1 MKDISV
7 RQCGIMKARHLVVTF
22 LLIAAS
28 HAKLKTNV
36 NFEHHISEQSGP
48 IEAWYNEVNNVGDD
62 YEEVEEEKLGK
73 ARHHLDEEE
82 EASAVTNSGPKEVL
96 DNEGLETSSEEAL
109 LIPSGMM
116 DVDVDLAAKT
126 AFKSLRGDT
135 AEKLHLPE
143 DRRRLVHLVRML
155 LQPEQLSTITTE
167 FVQGLLEKKTEL
179 NVLSRED
186 NELIE
191 IEEGGE
197 GEVGDGKGAE
207 VGEGEDGEGGG
218 EDEGDKGHE
227 EIKEQLGKPQPV
239 LLLLKGWLVHV

>member
-1 MKDISV
+1 
-7 RQCGIMKARHLVVTF
+7 MKARHLVVTF

-36 NFEHHISEQSGP
+36 NFEQRISDQSGP

-62 YEEVEEEKLGK
+62 YEEVEEENLGK

-82 EASAVTNSGPKEVL
+82 EASAVTNSGPKEFL

-109 LIPSGMM
+109 LIPSRMM
-116 DVDVDLAAKT
+116 DVDMDIAAKT

-155 LQPEQLSTITTE
+155 FQPEQLSTITAE

-191 IEEGGE
+191 IEEGGGGEIGE
-197 GEVGDGKGAE
+197 GKVGE
-207 VGEGEDGEGGG
+207 VGEGEGGEGGG
-218 EDEGDKGHE
+218 EDEGGEGHE

>member
-1 MKDISV
+1 MKYISV
-7 RQCGIMKARHLVVTF
+7 RQCGIMKAPHLVATF
-22 LLIAAS
+22 LLIAS

-36 NFEHHISEQSGP
+36 NFEQRISEQSDP
-48 IEAWYNEVNNVGDD
+48 IEAWYNEVNNFGDD
-62 YEEVEEEKLGK
+62 YEEVEVENLGK

-82 EASAVTNSGPKEVL
+82 QAGAVTNSVPKEFL
-96 DNEGLETSSEEAL
+96 DNKGLETSSEDAL

-155 LQPEQLSTITTE
+155 LQSEQLSTITTE
-167 FVQGLLEKKTEL
+167 FVQGLLEQKTEL

-197 GEVGDGKGAE
+197 GEIGEGKVGE
-207 VGEGEDGEGGG
+207 VGEGEGGEGGG
-218 EDEGDKGHE
+218 EDEGGEGHE

>member
-1 MKDISV
+1 
-7 RQCGIMKARHLVVTF
+7 
-22 LLIAAS
+22 
-28 HAKLKTNV
+28 
-36 NFEHHISEQSGP
+36 
-48 IEAWYNEVNNVGDD
+48 
-62 YEEVEEEKLGK
+62 
-73 ARHHLDEEE
+73 
-82 EASAVTNSGPKEVL
+82 
-96 DNEGLETSSEEAL
+96 
-109 LIPSGMM
+109 M
-116 DVDVDLAAKT
+116 DVDIAAKT

-155 LQPEQLSTITTE
+155 FQPEQLSKITTE
-167 FVQGLLEKKTEL
+167 FVQGLLEQKTEL

-197 GEVGDGKGAE
+197 GKVGE
-207 VGEGEDGEGGG
+207 VGEGEGGEGGG
-218 EDEGDKGHE
+218 EDEGGEGHE